1 MSSFNCNKIVTNK
14 TRKWDFNTNMHIFSA
29 SVAIHYV
36 AYELTSEKLGTS
48 HKSIIQMMHYVEVIN
63 G

>member
-1 MSSFNCNKIVTNK
+1 M
-14 TRKWDFNTNMHIFSA
+14 NMRIFST
-29 SVAIHYV
+29 SVAIHCV